1 MEKAFGHQRVRMRR
15 MNNETLKCKDCG
27 ITFESSTE
35 LELKT
40 KSCPKCIEKSQD
52 EMMRIMFGEPNER
65 KDDER

>member
-1 MEKAFGHQRVRMRR
+1 

-52 EMMRIMFGEPNER
+52 EMLRFMFGEPD
-65 KDDER
+65 KKSVDER